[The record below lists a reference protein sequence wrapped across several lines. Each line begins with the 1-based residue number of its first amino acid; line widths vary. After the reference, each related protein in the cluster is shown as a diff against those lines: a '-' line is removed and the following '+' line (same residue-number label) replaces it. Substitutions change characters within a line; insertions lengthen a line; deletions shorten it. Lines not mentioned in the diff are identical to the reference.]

1 MEESKHS
8 NYKNQNI
15 DTEYLKNMQKNRFS
29 KVKGFRK
36 LGIRRRC
43 YELLDE
49 LKDIELKSRELKI

>member
-1 MEESKHS
+1 MEKSKHS

-49 LKDIELKSRELKI
+49 LKDYIF

>member
-1 MEESKHS
+1 MEKSKHS

-29 KVKGFRK
+29 KVKRFRK
-36 LGIRRRC
+36 LGIRKRC

-49 LKDIELKSRELKI
+49 LKDIELKSRDLKI